1 MIKLKQLL
9 FEGYEGDLLVRHN
22 PLTADSDFQKEFKRH
37 WKKPYKGKPL
47 VSNGKYNKEQYFK
60 LKRFADDL
68 QEKALKSGKS
78 KALVVKAAKAS
89 AAFYQAIKSIE
100 DEKLRSQRSLAAVG
114 EDIKGYEEVMA
125 GKYDSKKVGD
135 N

>member
-1 MIKLKQLL
+1 M
-9 FEGYEGDLLVRHN
+9 
-22 PLTADSDFQKEFKRH
+22 
-37 WKKPYKGKPL
+37 
-47 VSNGKYNKEQYFK
+47 
-60 LKRFADDL
+60 
-68 QEKALKSGKS
+68 
-78 KALVVKAAKAS
+78 VVKAAKAS